1 MNRRRAHLT
10 WGVLALLLALGLT
23 ACGGVNAGNEDKA
36 MSADAGSGSLSGTA
50 SRDSVTTVKTGT
62 AAAVA
67 KRSVIST
74 GTVELSSKDVSSVR
88 DRIAALL
95 VAHDGVVADE
105 RTSTDD
111 KGRTSYA
118 RLVLRVPAEDFAA
131 VMDQLSGIAR
141 LVDSSRKSEDVTTQV
156 IDVDQRVEV
165 QRKGLRR
172 TVELLDRARTLA
184 DVLKIEDEIT
194 RRRADLDSLV
204 GQQRYLRNQTSLS
217 TITVTVDRRV
227 PPPVER
233 AGGFVGGLRSG
244 WDALTAFVGWVVT
257 GVGTLLPFTLLLLV
271 LAPLAWLV
279 RRALRGRGGGPAPAQ
294 PTS

>member
-1 MNRRRAHLT
+1 MTRRPAPAT
-10 WGVLALLLALGLT
+10 WGVLALLLALGLS
-23 ACGGVNAGNEDKA
+23 ACGTGGGSADKA
-36 MSADAGSGSLSGTA
+36 TSAGSRALRDTT
-50 SRDSVTTVKTGT
+50 SRSEAG
-62 AAAVA
+62 AAAVTQ
-67 KRSVIST
+67 RSVIST
-74 GTVELSSKDVSSVR
+74 GTVELVSLDVAEVR
-88 DRIAALL
+88 DRITSVLE
-95 VAHDGVVADE
+95 AHHGVVADE

-118 RLVLRVPAEDFAA
+118 RMVLRVPAEDFAG
-131 VMDQLSGIAR
+131 VMDQLSGLAR
-141 LVDSSRKSEDVTTQV
+141 LVDSTRTSEDVTTQV

-172 TVELLDRARTLA
+172 TVELLDRAGTLA

-204 GQQRYLRNQTSLS
+204 GQQRYLRSQTSLS

-227 PPPVER
+227 PPVVR
-233 AGGFVGGLRSG
+233 TGGFVGGIRSG
-244 WDALTAFVGWVVT
+244 WDGLTAFVAWVVT
-257 GVGTLLPFTLLLLV
+257 AVGTLLPFTLLLLV

-279 RRALRGRGGGPAPAQ
+279 RRALRGRGDAPEPAQ